1 MAFRLFVRF
10 KEPSP
15 RFIRGRIR
23 ISKARPPNSVRA
35 TIAPASQ
42 PAVALTFQMNLPSAS
57 VVVTTNTPLRAHPF

>member
-42 PAVALTFQMNLPSAS
+42 PAVALTFQIVISTKALPLA
-57 VVVTTNTPLRAHPF
+57 VAFG

>member
-1 MAFRLFVRF
+1 MYRVMAFRLFVRF

-42 PAVALTFQMNLPSAS
+42 PAVALTFQMREHTKHSIKED
-57 VVVTTNTPLRAHPF
+57 